1 MTGKLIAGDTTAS
14 PLRATLLGR
23 GVLIGALLVMGASWG
38 FTIPMTKIAV
48 SEGYRH
54 FGLIFW
60 QLMISVA
67 LLGAINLLRGKP
79 LPMGA
84 RHMRLYLVV
93 ALLGTVLPNSASYQ
107 AAVYLPAGINAILM
121 SLVPMFSFPVAL
133 LMATDR
139 FSWSRLAGL
148 ALGLLGVL
156 LLVGPEASLPER
168 WMVAVI
174 PLALIAPA
182 FYALE
187 GNVVAKWGTGGL
199 DPIQVLLG
207 ASVLG
212 AVIALPLAVL
222 SGHWIDP
229 RPPYGAPDLA
239 LVLASAIHGLVYVAY
254 VWMVGRAGAVFAAQV
269 SYLVTGFGVVWAMIL
284 LGERYS
290 GYAWAAMAVMFVALF
305 LVQPRNSGP
314 EAARK

>member
-1 MTGKLIAGDTTAS
+1 MN
-14 PLRATLLGR
+14 
-23 GVLIGALLVMGASWG
+23 
-38 FTIPMTKIAV
+38 KIAV

-60 QLMISVA
+60 QLTISAV
-67 LLGAINLLRGKP
+67 LLGTINLLRGKP
-79 LPMGA
+79 LPMRA
-84 RHMRLYLVV
+84 PHIRLYLIV
-93 ALLGTVLPNSASYQ
+93 ALLGTVFPNAASFQ
-107 AAVYLPAGINAILM
+107 AAVYLPAGVSAILM
-121 SLVPMFSFPVAL
+121 SLVPMFAFPIAL

-139 FSWSRLAGL
+139 FSWPRLTGL
-148 ALGLLGVL
+148 LLGLLGVL

-168 WMVAVI
+168 WMIAFI
-174 PLALIAPA
+174 PLALVAPA

-187 GNVVAKWGTGGL
+187 GNVVAKWGTAGL
-199 DPIQVLLG
+199 DPLQVLLG
-207 ASVLG
+207 ASLLG

-239 LVLASAIHGLVYVAY
+239 LMVASMIHGLVYVAY

-284 LGERYS
+284 LEERYS
-290 GYAWAAMAVMFVALF
+290 GYVWAAMAVMFVALF
-305 LVQPRNSGP
+305 LVQPRRSGSDTEEIGAVATDAEPLVKGQKPGQNSG
-314 EAARK
+314 RF